1 VSASLWQASWH
12 SFLTGSFWYPL
23 AFVCFALGTLIPAAL
38 VALSRNLVHSAL
50 WLLPCLASVAGLYLL
65 LGAELLAAVQI
76 LVYCGGIVVLILFVI
91 MLTHG
96 VGDPDMRVHNQQL
109 VWGILASMGLAGI
122 LLHLLA
128 RSWWRQGRWAVA
140 GDVTARLA
148 EALLGPYV
156 LAFEVAS
163 VILLAAMIG
172 AIVIARGEPPVQ
184 DREGG
189 PSGSEGKE

>member
-1 VSASLWQASWH
+1 VIASVWEAIWQ
-12 SFLTGSFWYPL
+12 SFLAGSFWYPL

-38 VALSRNLVHSAL
+38 VALSRNILHSAL

-65 LGAELLAAVQI
+65 LGAELLAAIQI
-76 LVYCGGIVVLILFVI
+76 LVYCGGIVVLILFAV

-109 VWGILASMGLAGI
+109 VWGLVAAIGLAGI
-122 LLHLLA
+122 LLHLLGQEA
-128 RSWWRQGRWAVA
+128 WQMGPWAPS

-148 EALLGPYV
+148 DALLRPYV

-172 AIVIARGEPPVQ
+172 AIVIARGEP
-184 DREGG
+184 EG
-189 PSGSEGKE
+189 